1 VAPRNETVIVTG
13 SSGFIGRRLVDEL
26 ARRYRIIGLDLMEPS
41 ELPPDASFVPIDLTT
56 EDGVRNS
63 LQQVR
68 ERHGRRIASVIH
80 LAAYFDLTGE
90 PNPKYEEVTVR
101 GTEREPA
108 PPQPPEVPPQPEP
121 PPPTPP
127 PELPPAPPSEIPPG
141 VPPEIPP
148 SPEQPP
154 VEIPEPEAKGG
165 VRVRM
170 TPAARRRAA
179 ELGLDPSGVRGT
191 GPDGTVSLADV
202 EGAASR
208 GPVATPVQR
217 APRPGFDQAEMR
229 KAIAAAMRAP
239 SARSRTIT

>member
-1 VAPRNETVIVTG
+1 MRSGSRRCPRSSATAPWSSNRHQRFHRRRADRKDFMLGDLDRGGEHYMGTAKRSLPTANKGEGHGWTG
-13 SSGFIGRRLVDEL
+13 YCHRQWR
-26 ARRYRIIGLDLMEPS
+26 
-41 ELPPDASFVPIDLTT
+41 PDRPGHF
-56 EDGVRNS
+56 GHS
-63 LQQVR
+63 LRQVR

-108 PPQPPEVPPQPEP
+108 PPQPPEVPPQPPEVPPQPEP

-127 PELPPAPPSEIPPG
+127 PERPPAPP
-141 VPPEIPP
+141 PPEIPP

-154 VEIPEPEAKGG
+154 VEIPEPEATGG

-179 ELGLDPSGVRGT
+179 ELGLDPSGVG
-191 GPDGTVSLADV
+191 GP
-202 EGAASR
+202 
-208 GPVATPVQR
+208 GPV
-217 APRPGFDQAEMR
+217 
-229 KAIAAAMRAP
+229 
-239 SARSRTIT
+239 